1 MEPDWAQY
9 KEAAGHILG
18 RLGDLWKV
26 QRDRVGQY
34 GDEQG
39 LEEAFIQ
46 PVLRSLGWI
55 IKYQPHLKG
64 RDPDYALFVDESSLE
79 AALQESRTDPEFWN
93 FATVVADAKAWHI
106 RLDRPTKNQSKREYP
121 PEQMEWYLNSS
132 NLSYGILTNGRL
144 WRLIQE
150 SEAMESL

>member
-1 MEPDWAQY
+1 MEPDWSEY
-9 KEAAGHILG
+9 KEAAGLTLA
-18 RLGDLWKV
+18 RLGELWRV
-26 QRDRVGQY
+26 QRERVTQY

-64 RDPDYALFVDESSLE
+64 RDPDYALFLDEASLE
-79 AALQESRTDPEFWN
+79 AALQESRTAPEFWN

-121 PEQMEWYLNSS
+121 PEQMEWYLN
-132 NLSYGILTNGRL
+132 
-144 WRLIQE
+144 
-150 SEAMESL
+150 